1 MADNSYRS
9 DRGRDPLAE
18 LARLIG
24 QGDASSGGQSR
35 ETLDPPRPRAP
46 AARDVDWAPEDRY
59 AAPEPDTDTRY
70 AAPLPSAP
78 SYPSSSSDYYAPSS
92 DYYAPQQAQD
102 PGYRDRGYQ
111 DPGYQDAGYQEQG
124 HQGQRY
130 QDQAYQDQAYQDQ
143 GSQDQ
148 GSQDR
153 SYHDQGYVEPAG
165 SRFFSG
171 PAGQFNGFREE
182 PSHGLQNF
190 YDETLPQLPSARDL
204 SAYASAPDPHGYR
217 ADEHHYTEDEAAPA
231 DHDYQETRNPGRRT
245 ALVAVMAIFGL
256 VVVGSAGAFGYR
268 AMFGGSVLPTLPP
281 IIKASNGPNKIA
293 LDPQAGAAS
302 NTAQAVAST
311 GSTENLVSRE
321 EQPVTIDA
329 PKSAPRVVSTIPIVT
344 NGQSVMPPGMSGMPP
359 ATTGQTAPNRVA
371 AADSPWPAPPSTL
384 PAPAPAAAPAAAP
397 PAPVPVSS
405 EPKKIHTVTIR
416 ADQTGAVPD
425 AAAAPAASGAARAQ
439 SRPAAAP
446 RAAAPAAGGGA
457 APMSIVPA
465 QGDAAPAPP
474 PRTRTAVA
482 STAPSATPS
491 SGGGSY
497 AQVTSRRT
505 EGEAQTEFRALQARF
520 PTQLSGREPVIRR
533 ADLGEKGIYYR
544 ALVGPFASTEEA
556 AQLCSSLKA
565 AGQNC
570 IVQRN

>member
-1 MADNSYRS
+1 MADNNYRS
-9 DRGRDPLAE
+9 DRHRDPLAE

-24 QGDASSGGQSR
+24 QGDQSSGGQSR

-59 AAPEPDTDTRY
+59 AAPEPHTETRY

-78 SYPSSSSDYYAPSS
+78 SYPSSSSDYYAPR
-92 DYYAPQQAQD
+92 QAQD
-102 PGYRDRGYQ
+102 PGYRDHGYQ
-111 DPGYQDAGYQEQG
+111 DPGYQGQG
-124 HQGQRY
+124 HQDQGYQPQGYQSQGY

-143 GSQDQ
+143 GN
-148 GSQDR
+148 QDR
-153 SYHDQGYVEPAG
+153 SYHDQGYDEPAG

-182 PSHGLQNF
+182 PSHGSQNF
-190 YDETLPQLPSARDL
+190 YDEALPQLPSARDL
-204 SAYASAPDPHGYR
+204 SAYASALDVHGNQ
-217 ADEHHYTEDEAAPA
+217 ADEHDYAEDGAAPA
-231 DHDYQETRNPGRRT
+231 DHGYQEARNPGRRT
-245 ALVAVMAIFGL
+245 VLVAVMAVFGL
-256 VVVGSAGAFGYR
+256 MVVGSAGAFGYR

-302 NTAQAVAST
+302 NAAQAVATT

-329 PKSAPRVVSTIPIVT
+329 PKPAPRVVSTIPIVT
-344 NGQSVMPPGMSGMPP
+344 NGQSAMPPGMSGMPP
-359 ATTGQTAPNRVA
+359 ATTGQSGPNRVA

-384 PAPAPAAAPAAAP
+384 PAPAPAAAAP

-425 AAAAPAASGAARAQ
+425 TAAGSAASGAARTQ
-439 SRPAAAP
+439 SRQAAAP
-446 RAAAPAAGGGA
+446 RAAAPAAGGA
-457 APMSIVPA
+457 AVPMSIVPA
-465 QGDAAPAPP
+465 QGDAAPSPP

-482 STAPSATPS
+482 LTAPSATPS
-491 SGGGSY
+491 AGGGSY

-520 PTQLSGREPVIRR
+520 PAQLSGREPVIRR

>member
-24 QGDASSGGQSR
+24 QGDASSGGHSR
-35 ETLDPPRPRAP
+35 ETVDPPRPRAP

-70 AAPLPSAP
+70 TAPLPSAP
-78 SYPSSSSDYYAPSS
+78 SYPSSSS

-124 HQGQRY
+124 HQGQGHQDQGY

-143 GSQDQ
+143 AYQDQ

-204 SAYASAPDPHGYR
+204 SAYASAPDVHGYQ
-217 ADEHHYTEDEAAPA
+217 ADEHHYAEDEAAPA

-302 NTAQAVAST
+302 NTAQAVATT

-359 ATTGQTAPNRVA
+359 ATTGQTGPNRVA

-397 PAPVPVSS
+397 PAPAQVSS

-425 AAAAPAASGAARAQ
+425 AAAGAGRSGAARRSEPPGRRAPRGSARGRRGCGTDVDCSGPRRRRACAATAHADGRRLDGAERRRRRQ
-439 SRPAAAP
+439 AAAATP
-446 RAAAPAAGGGA
+446 RSRRGAPKAK
-457 APMSIVPA
+457 
-465 QGDAAPAPP
+465 
-474 PRTRTAVA
+474 RR
-482 STAPSATPS
+482 PS
-491 SGGGSY
+491 SG
-497 AQVTSRRT
+497 AARQVPR
-505 EGEAQTEFRALQARF
+505 
-520 PTQLSGREPVIRR
+520 LS
-533 ADLGEKGIYYR
+533 
-544 ALVGPFASTEEA
+544 
-556 AQLCSSLKA
+556 
-565 AGQNC
+565 
-570 IVQRN
+570 

>member
-59 AAPEPDTDTRY
+59 AAPEPDTETRY

-78 SYPSSSSDYYAPSS
+78 SYPSSSS

-111 DPGYQDAGYQEQG
+111 DPGHQDAGYQDAGYQAA
-124 HQGQRY
+124 R
-130 QDQAYQDQAYQDQ
+130 
-143 GSQDQ
+143 
-148 GSQDR
+148 
-153 SYHDQGYVEPAG
+153 P
-165 SRFFSG
+165 SRPRLSR
-171 PAGQFNGFREE
+171 PRLSRPRLSR
-182 PSHGLQNF
+182 PSLSR
-190 YDETLPQLPSARDL
+190 PSAIKIAAITIKAMSSQRE
-204 SAYASAPDPHGYR
+204 AASFPGRPASSTAFAKSRATACRISMTRRCRNCRRPATFLPMLPRRTSHGYR
-217 ADEHHYTEDEAAPA
+217 ADEHHYAEDEAAPA

-302 NTAQAVAST
+302 NAAQAVATT

-359 ATTGQTAPNRVA
+359 ATTGQTGPNRVA

-482 STAPSATPS
+482 STAPSADARRRAAAATLRSRRGAPKAKRRPS
-491 SGGGSY
+491 SGRCKPGSPR
-497 AQVTSRRT
+497 S
-505 EGEAQTEFRALQARF
+505 
-520 PTQLSGREPVIRR
+520 
-533 ADLGEKGIYYR
+533 
-544 ALVGPFASTEEA
+544 
-556 AQLCSSLKA
+556 
-565 AGQNC
+565 
-570 IVQRN
+570 

>member
-1 MADNSYRS
+1 MRRIRRKIPATATAAIKTRAIKTRAIKSKAIKAKAIETKAINPKAIKPKAIRIKPIKTKPIKTKAIKIAAITIKATTSQREAAS
-9 DRGRDPLAE
+9 FPGRP
-18 LARLIG
+18 
-24 QGDASSGGQSR
+24 ASSTASAKSR
-35 ETLDPPRPRAP
+35 ATACRISMTRRCRNCRRPATCLPMLPRRM
-46 AARDVDWAPEDRY
+46 
-59 AAPEPDTDTRY
+59 
-70 AAPLPSAP
+70 SH
-78 SYPSSSSDYYAPSS
+78 
-92 DYYAPQQAQD
+92 
-102 PGYRDRGYQ
+102 GYQ
-111 DPGYQDAGYQEQG
+111 
-124 HQGQRY
+124 
-130 QDQAYQDQAYQDQ
+130 
-143 GSQDQ
+143 
-148 GSQDR
+148 
-153 SYHDQGYVEPAG
+153 
-165 SRFFSG
+165 
-171 PAGQFNGFREE
+171 
-182 PSHGLQNF
+182 
-190 YDETLPQLPSARDL
+190 
-204 SAYASAPDPHGYR
+204 
-217 ADEHHYTEDEAAPA
+217 ADEHHYAEDEAAPA

-302 NTAQAVAST
+302 NAAQAVATT

-344 NGQSVMPPGMSGMPP
+344 NGQSAMPPGMSGMPP
-359 ATTGQTAPNRVA
+359 ATTGQTGPNRVA

-425 AAAAPAASGAARAQ
+425 AAAGPAASGAARAQ

-491 SGGGSY
+491 AGGGSY

>member
-35 ETLDPPRPRAP
+35 ETVDPPRPRAP

-78 SYPSSSSDYYAPSS
+78 SYPSSSSDYYAP
-92 DYYAPQQAQD
+92 QQAQD

-111 DPGYQDAGYQEQG
+111 DPGYQDAGYQDQG
-124 HQGQRY
+124 HQSQRY

-143 GSQDQ
+143 AYQDQ

-302 NTAQAVAST
+302 NTAQAVATT

-359 ATTGQTAPNRVA
+359 ATTGQTGPNRVA

-425 AAAAPAASGAARAQ
+425 VAAAPAASGAARAQ